1 MTRCYHQKKTRLYSP
16 LLKLLG
22 RDEALL
28 TLGHSWW
35 YIQQRNPSLLSRFCG
50 LICKWTDWIQRLPW
64 SVWEFVAHLHACMSV
79 NSAWD
84 LVYKV
89 VSLSHTEPHRH
100 PTREAFFVTCIR
112 HRVSLPFS
120 TRQGSDFKSSW
131 CLCLPCVCA
140 KKKAEKIW
148 NSDITSWMPESQ
160 VSTCL
165 GPWLLAPA
173 CCTGLLGQSSAAPRA
188 PQLCR
193 MERCVCVSGERGWIS
208 DVVSFPL
215 KILAVLS
222 RLGEES
228 NSKIIWRCWV
238 KVKKKQKTKKN
249 FGWIYQCFYF
259 ILLKF

>member
-1 MTRCYHQKKTRLYSP
+1 MPVCLWTLPGTWFI
-16 LLKLLG
+16 KLLVYH
-22 RDEALL
+22 
-28 TLGHSWW
+28 TLSLIGTPRERHFLW
-35 YIQQRNPSLLSRFCG
+35 PSSGTGFLFHFQHG
-50 LICKWTDWIQRLPW
+50 
-64 SVWEFVAHLHACMSV
+64 
-79 NSAWD
+79 
-84 LVYKV
+84 KV
-89 VSLSHTEPHRH
+89 VILSQVD
-100 PTREAFFVTCIR
+100 A
-112 HRVSLPFS
+112 
-120 TRQGSDFKSSW
+120 
-131 CLCLPCVCA
+131 CVCLVSVQ